1 MTLDQL
7 PKAVAG
13 FKSLKDTW
21 ADTTTAH
28 GRLMLTVLGGLAE
41 FERELIT
48 PRWTGALC
56 GGERRGGVHDH
67 GRSARIRHARHPRA
81 VDLAW
86 AGEDAVSGRDGDER
100 VAAHMVSSDV
110 SHFHEFSSRMRLGDA
125 SWRSSQTKGDTTMK
139 APLGLM
145 LAMIGGVV
153 IGATAINHPN
163 AQSSAGFEKR
173 NLVTTNG
180 QKASSQ
186 KW

>member
-1 MTLDQL
+1 ML
-7 PKAVAG
+7 PILHG
-13 FKSLKDTW
+13 
-21 ADTTTAH
+21 TAEN
-28 GRLMLTVLGGLAE
+28 R
-41 FERELIT
+41 
-48 PRWTGALC
+48 ALPAPWPL
-56 GGERRGGVHDH
+56 VYL
-67 GRSARIRHARHPRA
+67 SM
-81 VDLAW
+81 
-86 AGEDAVSGRDGDER
+86 
-100 VAAHMVSSDV
+100 AAHMVSSDV